1 MKYNLSLKSDI
12 FAEAVENFD
21 VKLRDTLAKLLK
33 QRDADASVTLKV
45 SFYLTS
51 QKECDE
57 DGVEREVV
65 RPVFDCTS
73 TSTIAQKSKIST
85 PIERELKLRIIDGQ
99 MELRDL
105 DENTLFDMEANH
117 NEHDAD
123 GR

>member
-1 MKYNLSLKSDI
+1 MKYSLSLKSDI

-45 SFYLTS
+45 SFYLAS
-51 QKECDE
+51 EKEYDE

-65 RPVFDCTS
+65 RPAFDCTS
-73 TSTIAQKSKIST
+73 ASTIAQKSKIST
-85 PIERELKLRIIDGQ
+85 PIERELKLRVIDGQ
-99 MELRDL
+99 LELRDL

-117 NEHDAD
+117 EHDAD
-123 GR
+123 D

>member
-1 MKYNLSLKSDI
+1 MEYNLSLKSDI

-21 VKLRDTLAKLLK
+21 AKLRDTLAKLHK

-45 SFYLTS
+45 SFYLAS
-51 QKECDE
+51 EKEYDE

-65 RPVFDCTS
+65 RPFFDCIS
-73 TSTIAQKSKIST
+73 ASTIAQKSKIST
-85 PIERELKLRIIDGQ
+85 PIERELK
-99 MELRDL
+99 LRDL